1 VKPVVFTDLDETLL
15 SRHTYSFAE
24 ALPALALLKERDI
37 PLVICSS
44 KTKAEIEVYRRRLE
58 NSHPFVAENGGGIFL
73 PRGYF
78 SDMAGY
84 PAFEENGYE
93 VIIRGVRYE
102 RLRKVL
108 TDLRAR
114 GFPLRGF
121 GDMTAPEIAEL
132 TGLSE
137 EEASLAKKRHF
148 DEAFIFSG
156 DVRKLGKSIRE
167 TGLTITQGRLFHLTG
182 ENDKGQAVEIVK
194 NLYARAYGD
203 IVSIALGDSPTDA
216 PMLARADYPV
226 LVGKDDGTYDERVQV
241 PGLMRAPGIGP
252 AGWNTAVRE
261 ILDRLS

>member
-15 SRHTYSFAE
+15 SRHAYSFTE
-24 ALPALALLKERDI
+24 ALPALNLLKERDI

-44 KTKAEIEVYRRRLE
+44 KTRAEIEVYRRRLE
-58 NSHPFVAENGGGIFL
+58 NCHPFVAENGGGIFL
-73 PRGYF
+73 PKGYF
-78 SDMAGY
+78 SDTAGY
-84 PAFEENGYE
+84 STFTENGYE
-93 VIIRGVRYE
+93 VIVCGVRYE
-102 RLRKVL
+102 RLRAVL
-108 TDLRAR
+108 EGLRAE
-114 GFPLRGF
+114 GFSLRGF

-137 EEASLAKKRHF
+137 EEASLAKKRYF

-156 DVRKLGKSIRE
+156 DVRKLRESIRD

-182 ENDKGQAVEIVK
+182 ENDKGKAVEIVQS
-194 NLYARAYGD
+194 LYARAYGD

-241 PGLMRAPGIGP
+241 PGIIKASGIGP
-252 AGWNTAVRE
+252 EGWNTAVRE
-261 ILDRLS
+261 ILEKLP